1 MISNYERMISR
12 NGGVSALSSH
22 SLLQMLVIARAGFVF
37 VYEMAIMVSGA
48 HMGSQERH
56 EFVLVAV
63 VAISKQNEQ

>member
-22 SLLQMLVIARAGFVF
+22 SLPQMLVIARAGFVF
-37 VYEMAIMVSGA
+37 VFEKAIMVPGA

-56 EFVLVAV
+56 QFWSVAV